1 MSHPIDEQLQRW
13 NAEQVEEESRLAE
26 IRSRIMEAL
35 PAVMAESKAAG
46 TEPVKRTGG
55 HPTLLVRFGYAA
67 LGAAACLIFMLAVSR
82 FAAPPVPKATG
93 SMASVREMVALPE
106 ARVAAGCR
114 LFKELESLFNGDL
127 QWVAESNGEIAMG
140 VGESPE
146 TAGGDPVLVRL
157 TVMQRVSES
166 ADWTSAWQSD
176 VVVRGQEAVD
186 IVPHGEG
193 ASRLTLWVYPMNDGK
208 IAVDTALALTA
219 PATFRVNETIV
230 AKPMVPVQVG
240 EGTENGIEYR
250 LYQTVVPLAACGAGC
265 PVVPTEGV

>member
-1 MSHPIDEQLQRW
+1 MNHPIDEQLQRW
-13 NAEQVEEESRLAE
+13 NAEQVEDESRLAE
-26 IRSRIMEAL
+26 IKGRIMEAL
-35 PAVMAESKAAG
+35 PSVMAEPTVLG
-46 TEPVKRTGG
+46 TESVRRTGG
-55 HPTLLVRFGYAA
+55 HPMLVVRFGYAA
-67 LGAAACLIFMLAVSR
+67 LGAAACLIIMLAVSR
-82 FAAPPVPKATG
+82 FAVPDVLNGTG
-93 SMASVREMVALPE
+93 AMASVRDMVALPE

-114 LFKELESLFNGDL
+114 LFKELETLFNGDL

-146 TAGGDPVLVRL
+146 ASDGDPVLVRL

-176 VVVRGQEAVD
+176 VVVRAQEAVD
-186 IVPHGEG
+186 IVPRGEG

-250 LYQTVVPLAACGAGC
+250 LYQTVVPLAACGAGY